1 MFVIENDGA
10 CETVWQIVLIVST
23 L

>member
-10 CETVWQIVLIVST
+10 CETVWQIVVVVST